1 MSDFNTALDA
11 VDTFDLT
18 PRAARP
24 AGGNVLFST
33 PSTFP
38 STSEGFGGGFKAGDA
53 VEYGKPS
60 SRISE
65 GMMDMDVSEEDGC
78 DTLFFLPGVSAL
90 TTQKQVCCGVIS
102 SGQGIR
108 RFCTIVLE
116 TGDDTCGTSS
126 HSVKAK
132 VAANSFFVK
141 TKVKGGSGALMTKT
155 LRVTDM
161 RAQDVSYFLKE
172 RNSPSDWETQFDKA
186 KFLKYSGGPTM
197 KSDQR
202 EVTEDQKP
210 IVPHYMPTP
219 KRSKTTLESDAP
231 PFTPGSWEPLPS
243 MKEAMEG
250 MQVVRPATDDTPGRK
265 AKNVEAIGNNF
276 DVLQKALPELA
287 ESSADSLSEL
297 REHFEILARAMQD
310 FERRLG
316 MPEGFGVMSSLTSAF
331 DGMRHLHEVGEERNA
346 KFVQY
351 PYEKLIKQLSE
362 LDKQVSTLQTVDRW
376 AEEATVLRKM
386 NHQVMSAVEEL
397 RNKTVSRLCEF
408 YHKFTTVGAV
418 TPGDLLSKEVSEL
431 RSSVVA
437 LESGAQGRP
446 HTQVGFDFHG
456 NQQGS
461 TAQLDSI
468 LARLAQAERENA
480 RLSSELLTL
489 QASPLGQGG
498 VGVQQQ
504 AAPSPTAHLELRL
517 AALESAGD
525 LESVTVGLQTFATV
539 QDCET
544 FLYGSVP
551 HSVLDTYAYDMV
563 SLIYR
568 VGRESAASTAVQRE
582 HSAMKAGFLTSGQ
595 ATLFASFQQ
604 ALPGPFGVSSGTSNA
619 TAWPIPALKD
629 HGTWDRQDGLT
640 GMKSEV
646 SAGMLTAQTAIKAA
660 MARDLMNH
668 PLALIVFDV
677 LITTGLLQWMQF
689 ATFISER
696 YMTSLHQ
703 IEDPKEAW
711 LFSSEIIKGVFS
723 ELHKIRAVAADRTSA
738 NHNHK
743 DAARSMWVALQTQRL
758 MGEFITL
765 KFTGHPKLSPYSI
778 NHLFRHRVS
787 VKMVEAVSAKI
798 TKTEND
804 VRGVVA
810 LQAKMKA
817 KYPL

>member
-1 MSDFNTALDA
+1 M
-11 VDTFDLT
+11 
-18 PRAARP
+18 
-24 AGGNVLFST
+24 
-33 PSTFP
+33 
-38 STSEGFGGGFKAGDA
+38 E
-53 VEYGKPS
+53 
-60 SRISE
+60 
-65 GMMDMDVSEEDGC
+65 MDVSEEDGC
-78 DTLFFLPGVSAL
+78 DTLFFLPGVSTL
-90 TTQKQVCCGVIS
+90 TTHKQVCCGVIS

-108 RFCTIVLE
+108 RFCTIALE

-132 VAANSFFVK
+132 LAANSFFVK
-141 TKVKGGSGALMTKT
+141 TKVKGGSGALSEKT
-155 LRVTDM
+155 LSVAHM
-161 RAQDVSYFLKE
+161 RAQDVGYFLKE
-172 RNSPSDWETQFDKA
+172 RNAPSDWETKFDRA
-186 KFLKYSGGPTM
+186 KSLKYSGGPTM
-197 KSDQR
+197 KPDQQEDKLVEDQR
-202 EVTEDQKP
+202 QA
-210 IVPHYMPTP
+210 VPHYMPTP
-219 KRSKTTLESDAP
+219 KRSKTNVESNVP
-231 PFTPGSWEPLPS
+231 PFTPGSWEPLPT
-243 MKEAMEG
+243 MKQEMEE
-250 MQVVRPATDDTPGRK
+250 MQVVRTATDDSPGRK
-265 AKNVEAIGNNF
+265 ARNVEAIGNNF
-276 DVLQKALPELA
+276 AVIQRALPKLA
-287 ESSADSLSEL
+287 DSSADSLSEL

-316 MPEGFGVMSSLTSAF
+316 VPDGFGVMSSVTSVF
-331 DGMRHLHEVGEERNA
+331 DGMQHLHEVGEERNE

-351 PYEKLIKQLSE
+351 PYEKLIKQLAE

-376 AEEATVLRKM
+376 AEEATVLRQM
-386 NHQVMSAVEEL
+386 NHQVMKSVEDL
-397 RNKTVSRLCEF
+397 KNKTVSRLCEF
-408 YHKFTTVGAV
+408 YHKFTTPGGA
-418 TPGDLLSKEVSEL
+418 TPGDLLSKEVTEL
-431 RSSVVA
+431 RSSVDA
-437 LESGAQGRP
+437 LESGGQQGRP
-446 HTQVGFDFHG
+446 HTQVGFDLYG

-468 LARLAQAERENA
+468 LARLARAEQENA
-480 RLSSELLTL
+480 RLSSELQTL
-489 QASPLGQGG
+489 QASGLQSANAPLGQGG
-498 VGVQQQ
+498 GVQPQ

-517 AALESAGD
+517 SALESAGD
-525 LESVTVGLQTFATV
+525 LESVTIGTQTFATV

-619 TAWPIPALKD
+619 TTWPIPALKD
-629 HGTWDRQDGLT
+629 HVTWDRHDGLT
-640 GMKSEV
+640 GMKSEIT
-646 SAGMLTAQTAIKAA
+646 AGMTTASTAIKAA
-660 MARDLMNH
+660 MTRDLMNH
-668 PLALIVFDV
+668 PLAFILFDLLV
-677 LITTGLLQWMQF
+677 TTGMMQWMQF

-696 YMTSLHQ
+696 YMTSFHQ
-703 IEDPKEAW
+703 IDDPKEAW
-711 LFSSEIIKGVFS
+711 LFSSEIIKSVFS

-738 NHNHK
+738 THNHK

-758 MGEFITL
+758 MGEFIIL

-787 VKMVEAVSAKI
+787 VKMIESVNTKI
-798 TKTEND
+798 TKAEND